1 MSVSDTFFAKKH
13 LSLHRFRLRNGCFR
27 PSPRR
32 LFSRTDTAGTGRQE
46 EESRAATAAGKAANL
61 AGTRSAIEPV
71 LRRGGEMKEG
81 ASAIR
86 TLPPYDRNPR
96 DTGCAASPRGSLQTF
111 TLLQFAEI
119 AVGAD
124 FQLAYGR
131 LVGDDD
137 ACGMNLQRRDRPLVR
152 VAPRHR
158 VSTRGPS
165 CGRRPG

>member
-1 MSVSDTFFAKKH
+1 
-13 LSLHRFRLRNGCFR
+13 
-27 PSPRR
+27 
-32 LFSRTDTAGTGRQE
+32 
-46 EESRAATAAGKAANL
+46 
-61 AGTRSAIEPV
+61 
-71 LRRGGEMKEG
+71 MKEG

-152 VAPRHR
+152 VAPLDTVFQRAGLLVMMTSCESMIVATPTDMACLGTLFTSLSKNRELTATVSGVSVITR
-158 VSTRGPS
+158 VRDTSDE
-165 CGRRPG
+165 